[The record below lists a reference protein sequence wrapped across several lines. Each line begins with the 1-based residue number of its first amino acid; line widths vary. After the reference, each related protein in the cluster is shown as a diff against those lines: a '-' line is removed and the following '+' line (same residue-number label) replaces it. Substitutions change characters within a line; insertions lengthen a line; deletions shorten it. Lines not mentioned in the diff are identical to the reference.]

1 MSKVNSIYKYTKIY
15 ENTLKNLE
23 NNVLYAQSPN
33 MFNDPYEFI
42 FRFDVPND
50 YLIDFIKLIY
60 GDGYVGFLQMKS
72 SKKEILN
79 YTRDYYF
86 KEHRDVLGV
95 ACFTEDARMELL
107 WAHYGDKHR
116 GMCLEFD
123 RTSEPFKQSEQVKY
137 VNEVPVI
144 TYQDLICTEEAALSD
159 LFTNLCLTKSDVWSY
174 EKEWRLLT
182 DANVFI
188 PYGLDC
194 VRSITFGFFC
204 PREMKQQVIQKTAHL
219 SIDYYEIVR
228 AKDSYTIERA
238 LIK

>member
-86 KEHRDVLGV
+86 
-95 ACFTEDARMELL
+95 
-107 WAHYGDKHR
+107 
-116 GMCLEFD
+116 
-123 RTSEPFKQSEQVKY
+123 
-137 VNEVPVI
+137 
-144 TYQDLICTEEAALSD
+144 
-159 LFTNLCLTKSDVWSY
+159 
-174 EKEWRLLT
+174 
-182 DANVFI
+182 
-188 PYGLDC
+188 
-194 VRSITFGFFC
+194 
-204 PREMKQQVIQKTAHL
+204 
-219 SIDYYEIVR
+219 
-228 AKDSYTIERA
+228 
-238 LIK
+238 